1 MPPVIGP
8 FNTVPT
14 GAVYVLQ
21 STGVNGDIVLAPINF
36 NASGVATGT
45 VPNNVISAQ
54 RALMLMGG

>member
-1 MPPVIGP
+1 MASIGP

-36 NASGVATGT
+36 QQSGIATGT
-45 VPNNVISAQ
+45 VPGNYLSLSRYLLV
-54 RALMLMGG
+54 MGG